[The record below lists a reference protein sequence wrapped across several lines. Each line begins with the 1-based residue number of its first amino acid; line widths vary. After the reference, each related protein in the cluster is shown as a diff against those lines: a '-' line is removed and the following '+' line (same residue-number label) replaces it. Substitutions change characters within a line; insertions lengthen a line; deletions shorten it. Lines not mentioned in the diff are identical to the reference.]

1 MCERKGPRHAVLAR
15 MPKSY
20 LQLMSI
26 RISHNSEASLFYITF
41 TCYQWLPLFQLCNGY
56 DCVYKWFDYLKEK
69 YNIKTTAFT
78 IMPNHVHCILFFPT
92 EDYNL
97 NKIVSNG
104 KRFMAYELV
113 NRLEIQGA
121 TKIILQLKE
130 GLTKKDV
137 IKGQKQKVFE
147 DSFDPKA
154 VYHRRFLLQKI
165 NYIHLNCV
173 RGKWKLAEHWED
185 YEHSSARFYVK
196 NKLDGFAPMHYEEL
210 S

>member
-1 MCERKGPRHAVLAR
+1 
-15 MPKSY
+15 
-20 LQLMSI
+20 MST
-26 RISHNSEASLFYITF
+26 RTTHDSEASLFYITF

-56 DCVYKWFDYLKEK
+56 DCVYKWFDYLKDK
-69 YNIKTTAFT
+69 YNIKTTAYT
-78 IMPNHVHCILFFPT
+78 IMPNHVHCILFFPV

-104 KRFMAYELV
+104 KRFIAYELIK
-113 NRLEIQGA
+113 RLGLQGLS
-121 TKIILQLKE
+121 KILLQLKE
-130 GLTKKDV
+130 GLTERDV
-137 IKGQKQKVFE
+137 AKGQKHKGFE
-147 DSFDPKA
+147 DSFDAKPI
-154 VYHRRFLLQKI
+154 YNRGFLLQKI

-196 NKLDGFAPMHYEEL
+196 NKLDGFVPVHYEEL